1 MKRERIKY
9 LPQQMNLFKLI
20 PMNRPEDKAMQI
32 TYALGVILIIILS
45 IVVFI
50 YLLYKFAAN

>member
-1 MKRERIKY
+1 
-9 LPQQMNLFKLI
+9 MNLFKLI
-20 PMNRPEDKAMQI
+20 HMNRPEDKAMQI

>member
-1 MKRERIKY
+1 
-9 LPQQMNLFKLI
+9 MNLFKLI
-20 PMNRPEDKAMQI
+20 PMNRPEDKSMQI

>member
-1 MKRERIKY
+1 
-9 LPQQMNLFKLI
+9 MNLFKLI

-45 IVVFI
+45 IIIFI